1 MTEGNGTGM
10 ATCNVCFRQCRLAEG
25 QTGACSA
32 RVCREGTVR
41 PAFYGQLSSLA
52 LDPIEKKPLYHFH
65 PGSRILSAG
74 SLGCNLHCAFCQ
86 NHEIA
91 QADEHGQFG
100 IRTERISPA
109 MLAGIAEEYCGRGN
123 IGIAFTYNE
132 PLVGYEYV
140 RDTAKLAHE
149 KGLLCVLVTNGTA
162 SLPVLEEIAPHIDAM
177 NIDLKGF
184 TDRYYR
190 EVLKGDR
197 QMTMAF
203 IREAVKRCHVEL
215 TTLIVPG
222 ENDSREEM
230 LELSAWVAGLRDVY
244 GGKRGREIPLHIS
257 RFFPRYRMT
266 DRGPTDVKRIRE
278 LTEAAGQNL
287 KFVYPGNC

>member
-1 MTEGNGTGM
+1 MQSPLRVLPERRNRTGYRRRP
-10 ATCNVCFRQCRLAEG
+10 VQGSDGGG
-25 QTGACSA
+25 QPDETG
-32 RVCREGTVR
+32 
-41 PAFYGQLSSLA
+41 
-52 LDPIEKKPLYHFH
+52 
-65 PGSRILSAG
+65 GSRRVLPEKS
-74 SLGCNLHCAFCQ
+74 
-86 NHEIA
+86 
-91 QADEHGQFG
+91 
-100 IRTERISPA
+100 
-109 MLAGIAEEYCGRGN
+109 N

-149 KGLLCVLVTNGTA
+149 KGLKCVLVTNGTA
-162 SLPVLEEIAPHIDAM
+162 ALPVLKEIEPYIDAM

-184 TDRYYR
+184 TDRYYK

-203 IREAVKRCHVEL
+203 IREAVKHCHVEL

-230 LELSAWVAGLRDVY
+230 AELSGWVAGLGDVF
-244 GGKRGREIPLHIS
+244 GGKTGREIPLHIS

-266 DRGPTDVKRIRE
+266 DRPPTEPGTVYELVKTARRQLE
-278 LTEAAGQNL
+278 Y
-287 KFVYPGNC
+287 VYPGNC